1 MIGLLVFSIGATA
14 EKTIEYGTVFAIV
27 MYVFQFLESVV
38 SLPLYYQQWL
48 RLREISGRLVAMV
61 ATS

>member
-1 MIGLLVFSIGATA
+1 MIGLLVCSIEAAA
-14 EKTIEYGTVFAIV
+14 EKTVAYGTVFAIV
-27 MYVFQFLESVV
+27 MYVFQFMESIA

-61 ATS
+61 AKA